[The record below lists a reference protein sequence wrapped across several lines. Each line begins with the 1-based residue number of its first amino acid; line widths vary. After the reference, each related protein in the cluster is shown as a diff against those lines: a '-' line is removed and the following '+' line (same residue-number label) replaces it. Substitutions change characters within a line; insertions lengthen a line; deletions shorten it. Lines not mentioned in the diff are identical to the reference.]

1 MLPFMLIALA
11 GAGLFTLASILD
23 DDADTGADG
32 ENTDTGISDDSGGDD
47 LAEWLGSDFR
57 VTPEGGAPF
66 FVSENPGTDGNEMI
80 ETNITDEVY
89 QEVDAGDGLDVV
101 RIGLGDSVDTLSLA
115 EDPETGDDIAGE
127 DGDHVIV
134 TIRSEDLAGAV
145 QLETEYS
152 ELRDEYD
159 VSTLLS
165 LDMHVF
171 NADMGSGDT
180 LEIAMPDTAGGAIF
194 TLEGHET
201 HYDGPEAWGPE
212 IQYHYAY
219 VFYSEDGTIPE
230 GLSVAED
237 AISYDRS
244 NGPLGPDDL
253 DGIYILGRINLGESY
268 WAQDPQTFE
277 TTSWDRSIEA
287 PAVTLTQP
295 AVVV

>member
-11 GAGLFTLASILD
+11 GAGLFALASIFD
-23 DDADTGADG
+23 DDADSDAD
-32 ENTDTGISDDSGGDD
+32 EDSVDRDAPDDAEDD
-47 LAEWLGSDFR
+47 AFAEWLGSDFR
-57 VTPEGGAPF
+57 VTPEGGEPS
-66 FVSENPGTDGNEMI
+66 FVSEDPGTDGNELI

-89 QEVDAGDGLDVV
+89 QHVDAGDGLDVV

-115 EDPETGDDIAGE
+115 DDSETGDDIAGE
-127 DGDHVIV
+127 DGDHVVV
-134 TIRSEDLAGAV
+134 TILEEDLARAV
-145 QLETEYS
+145 QLETVYS
-152 ELRDEYD
+152 EVHEEYF
-159 VSTLLS
+159 VETLLD

-194 TLEGHET
+194 TLQGHET
-201 HYDGPEAWGPE
+201 YYSGPEAWGPE
-212 IQYHYAY
+212 ILYHYAY

-237 AISYDRS
+237 AVSYDDS

-268 WAQDPQTFE
+268 WAQDPQTLE
-277 TTSWDRSIEA
+277 VTSWDRSIEA
-287 PAVTLTQP
+287 ATVTLTQP
-295 AVVV
+295 AAVA